1 MMAFKAY
8 AVLEKDEYTGDI
20 YFAPRAIVAAKAG
33 ANEYGDGELSYIQC
47 RRAPWADAFAG
58 KGVPAKDAVDHG
70 WHFECH
76 GCGIQIESD
85 LEEEHRLPVDGIVG
99 TMHGAVYCCARCKW
113 KHMKREARRKQEEA
127 AAIEDFKAIV
137 RARFP
142 DTDFADDESEFR
154 GHHVY
159 VTRADRPDFWHRGQ
173 VIVAFRFPG
182 MKIGPAHFRL
192 ESYHRIGPAI
202 AGYTCCNGDREAFEA
217 YAKSTKG
224 AA

>member
-1 MMAFKAY
+1 MMALKAY

-58 KGVPAKDAVDHG
+58 KGVPAKVAVDHG

-76 GCGIQIESD
+76 GCGIQIDSD

-142 DTDFADDESEFR
+142 DADFADDEIRVPRSPRIRHASRPLGLLASRPGHRRLPLSRHENWPCALPLGVLPPDWARYR
-154 GHHVY
+154 GVHLLQ
-159 VTRADRPDFWHRGQ
+159 RRP
-173 VIVAFRFPG
+173 
-182 MKIGPAHFRL
+182 
-192 ESYHRIGPAI
+192 
-202 AGYTCCNGDREAFEA
+202 
-217 YAKSTKG
+217 
-224 AA
+224 